1 MKRIIKI
8 FGVLGVFLLG
18 LSTFVSTGTS
28 VYATEKVNTVDLEIK
43 NKLVDELTF
52 YFDTVGFRRTWC
64 IPYKG
69 FWCYS

>member
-52 YFDTVGFRRTWC
+52 YFDTVGFLD
-64 IPYKG
+64 
-69 FWCYS
+69 

>member
-52 YFDTVGFRRTWC
+52 YFDTVGFLDEHGV
-64 IPYKG
+64 YH
-69 FWCYS
+69 

>member
-52 YFDTVGFRRTWC
+52 ILIQLVFRRTWC

>member
-8 FGVLGVFLLG
+8 FGVLGVFLIG

-52 YFDTVGFRRTWC
+52 YFDTVGFLDEHGV
-64 IPYKG
+64 YH
-69 FWCYS
+69 

>member
-52 YFDTVGFRRTWC
+52 YFDTVGFLDEHGVYT
-64 IPYKG
+64 I
-69 FWCYS
+69 